1 MPAKPARRSRGR
13 SRRQRSPRFGDSVFI
28 NCPFDSDY
36 WPIFE
41 AIVFCIVDCG
51 FVPRSALEL
60 TDSGEVRVHKLRDL
74 IRACKYAVHDL
85 SRVELSPSTGLPRF
99 NMPFELGLDLGA
111 RFYGT
116 PLLQTKRCLILEAT
130 PYANQ
135 KVISDLAGQDPRYHK
150 NSPAE
155 AIQVVRDWLQGASD
169 RKTVPGPAR
178 ITVRF
183 AAFSRV
189 IPHLA
194 TTAGLDRTKLSFIDY
209 VLMVEEW
216 LKTPVA

>member
-1 MPAKPARRSRGR
+1 MTAKPARPP
-13 SRRQRSPRFGDSVFI
+13 RRRRRLRSPRFADSVFI

-51 FVPRSALEL
+51 FAPRSALEF

-85 SRVELSPSTGLPRF
+85 SRVELSPATGLPRF

-111 RFYGT
+111 RFYG
-116 PLLQTKRCLILEAT
+116 PKPLQTKQCLILEAVQ
-130 PYANQ
+130 YANQ
-135 KVISDLAGQDPRYHK
+135 RAISDLAGQDPRYHK
-150 NSPAE
+150 NSPTE
-155 AIQVVRDWLQGASD
+155 AIHVVRDWLQGSSE

-178 ITVRF
+178 ITARF
-183 AAFSRV
+183 VTFSKV
-189 IPHLA
+189 IPDLA
-194 TTAGLDRTKLSFIDY
+194 TAAGLDRNKLSFIDY

-216 LKTPVA
+216 LKSPV